1 MSARISV
8 LMSVYNN
15 EATVSDSIASIAAQ
29 TYADWEL
36 LLVDDKSTDGSLRI
50 LADWARRDSRIR
62 LIQNERNMGLAASL
76 NRALAEA
83 RGEYVARMDG
93 DDISLPHRFEKQVA
107 FLDAHPEHAI
117 VGSSA
122 LVFDREGVWETRTC
136 KELPQKED
144 FLWGTQFIH
153 PSVMMRREALLA
165 VGGYR
170 VCRDTLR
177 TEDYDLFMRM
187 YAHGFTG
194 YNLSEPLLRY
204 YDTRHPKAVRY
215 RFRISEARIRWSGF
229 RALGLMPAGLPYAVK
244 PLVVGLIPGGLK
256 RRLQRHHASRTG
268 GGV

>member
-15 EATVSDSIASIAAQ
+15 EATAGDSIASIVAQ

-36 LLVDDKSTDGSLRI
+36 LLVDDKSTDGSFRVLS
-50 LADWARRDSRIR
+50 DWARRDSRIR
-62 LIQNERNMGLAASL
+62 LIRNERNLGLAASL

-93 DDISLPHRFEKQVA
+93 DDISLPQRFEKQVA
-107 FLDAHPEHAI
+107 FLIAHPEHAV

-122 LVFDREGVWETRTC
+122 ILFDREGEWGIRAGAQQPT
-136 KELPQKED
+136 KKD

-153 PSVMMRREALLA
+153 PSVMMRRGALKA

-177 TEDYDLFMRM
+177 TEDYDLFMRL

-194 YNLSEPLLRY
+194 YNLGEPLLRY
-204 YDTRHPKAVRY
+204 FDPRQPKPVRY
-215 RFRISEARIRWSGF
+215 RFRVSEARIRWSGF
-229 RALGLMPAGLPYAVK
+229 RALGLMPGGLPYVLK
-244 PLVVGLIPGGLK
+244 PLVVGLLPGGLK
-256 RRLQRHHASRTG
+256 RRLQQRRTQG
-268 GGV
+268 GDA

>member
-1 MSARISV
+1 MSVRISV

-15 EATVSDSIASIAAQ
+15 EATAGDSIASIVAQ

-62 LIQNERNMGLAASL
+62 LIQNDRNLGLAASL
-76 NRALAEA
+76 NRALNEA

-93 DDISLPHRFEKQVA
+93 DDISLPQRFEKQLT

-122 LVFDREGVWETRTC
+122 LVFDRDGVWETRIC
-136 KELPQKED
+136 KELPQKKD

-153 PSVMMRREALLA
+153 PSVMMRRVALLA

-187 YAHGFTG
+187 YAYGFTG
-194 YNLSEPLLRY
+194 YNLAEPLLRY
-204 YDTRHPKAVRY
+204 YDPRKPKRVLY

-229 RALGLMPAGLPYAVK
+229 RALRLMPCGLPYVAK
-244 PLVVGLIPGGLK
+244 PLIVGLIPGGLK
-256 RRLQRHHASRTG
+256 RRLQRRRDNWTG

>member
-36 LLVDDKSTDGSLRI
+36 LLVDDKSADGSLRI

-76 NRALAEA
+76 NRALAGA

-93 DDISLPHRFEKQVA
+93 DDISLPHRFEKTDRVSGRPSGARHRGQQR
-107 FLDAHPEHAI
+107 
-117 VGSSA
+117 

-136 KELPQKED
+136 KELPQKKD

-187 YAHGFTG
+187 YARVYG
-194 YNLSEPLLRY
+194 YNLAEPLLRY
-204 YDTRHPKAVRY
+204 YDPRHPKAVRH
-215 RFRISEARIRWSGF
+215 RFRISEARIRWQGF
-229 RALGLMPAGLPYAVK
+229 YALGLMPAGLPYVLK
-244 PLVVGLIPGGLK
+244 PLVGACCPAG
-256 RRLQRHHASRTG
+256 
-268 GGV
+268 